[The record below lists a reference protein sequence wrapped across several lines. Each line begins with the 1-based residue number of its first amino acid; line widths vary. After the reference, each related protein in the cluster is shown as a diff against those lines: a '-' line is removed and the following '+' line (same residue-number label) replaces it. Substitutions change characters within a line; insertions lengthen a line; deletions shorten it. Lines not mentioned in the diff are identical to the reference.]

1 MITVKELIEKLQAFP
16 PDWGVEVNELQ
27 WEYGGGDIIS
37 VEEAHT
43 MDCDQYGSPF
53 AKGLQV
59 VIINFES

>member
-16 PDWGVEVNELQ
+16 HDWGVEVNELES
-27 WEYGGGDIIS
+27 EYGGGDIIS

-43 MDCDQYGSPF
+43 IDRDQDGDYF

-59 VIINFES
+59 VIINIKT